1 MNAAQRMELD
11 RIARAEGLIRPERVV
26 EVAQDENNPLH
37 DHFTWDDTEAAELY
51 RIQQARGLIRVYVV
65 HEPRV
70 SRQVRAY
77 VSVPSDRATTGGY
90 RPSATVAES
99 PQWSGEMFDEIEAKV
114 RGLRRSYAYLSF
126 LDPLFDRL
134 EATVAQFRVELDQR
148 RAVG

>member
-1 MNAAQRMELD
+1 MNAAMKMELD
-11 RIARAEGLIRPERVV
+11 RIAKTEGLLHPERVL
-26 EVAQDENNPLH
+26 EVAKDEDNPLH
-37 DHFTWDDTEAAELY
+37 AYFLWDDTEAAELY
-51 RIQQARGLIRVYVV
+51 RIHQARGLIRIYVV
-65 HEPRV
+65 HAPRV

-90 RPSATVAES
+90 RPSATVADS
-99 PQWSGEMFDEIEAKV
+99 PQWSAEMFNEIEAKV

-134 EATVAQFRVELDQR
+134 ELTVSQFRTELDQH